1 MSSRYELHPRLSAL
15 QATLAK
21 AERKLPL
28 SQPIRSADLYDEA
41 IKTVDEMVER
51 FGEIIEQARQ

>member
-1 MSSRYELHPRLSAL
+1 MSSRYELHPRLAAL
-15 QATLAK
+15 QAILAK

-41 IKTVDEMVER
+41 IKTVDEMIER